1 MRGVVVGG
9 GTGAPKSIR
18 ALLSMGIETSCVV
31 AMADDGGST
40 GILRQV
46 AGATPPGD
54 IRKCL
59 AAMATDQ
66 SAPMTCAFR
75 RRFEFAD
82 NHALGNLL
90 LFALEEQ
97 TGSFPEAIALCER
110 LLDARGHVYPS
121 TLSPVSL
128 SAELSDGSVI
138 AGQSRAS
145 HAPEALRRVWLQG
158 SCEEQE
164 DVAAQGGGAAQG
176 SCEEQEDVAAQGG
189 GETQGSGKAQG
200 SAAAQG
206 SSAIL
211 AYQPAVEALSEADV
225 ILLGPGSLFTSI
237 IVNLLVPG
245 IVEAIFN
252 SPAKVIFVCPIADTQ
267 GETAGM
273 SVRDCYEALCSHG
286 LDGRIDAILVHWP
299 AGVPCAQKSTRVTLC
314 PEAESVAFGEEDRR
328 AIEARGTRVI
338 VADLSSKDMPTWH
351 CEAAL
356 GDALREAMS
365 GDTLREAA
373 LGDALREAM
382 SGDALREEI

>member
-18 ALLSMGIETSCVV
+18 TLLSMGIETSCVV

-66 SAPMTCAFR
+66 NAPMTCAFR

-97 TGSFPEAIALCER
+97 TGSFPDAIALCER

-128 SAELSDGSVI
+128 SAELSDGTVI
-138 AGQSRAS
+138 AGQSKAS

-158 SCEEQE
+158 SCETQGSGK
-164 DVAAQGGGAAQG
+164 AQGSGELLG
-176 SCEEQEDVAAQGG
+176 SCEEQEDVAAQGSG
-189 GETQGSGKAQG
+189 ALLGSGE
-200 SAAAQG
+200 AQG

-245 IVEAIFN
+245 IVEAILN
-252 SPAKVIFVCPIADTQ
+252 SPAKVVFVCPIADTQ

-273 SVRDCYEALCSHG
+273 SVRDCYDALCSHG

-299 AGVPCAQKSTRVTLC
+299 ADVPCAQKSTRVTLC
-314 PEAESVAFGEEDRR
+314 PEAESVAFGEEDWR

-356 GDALREAMS
+356 GEALCEAMS
-365 GDTLREAA
+365 GEALCEAA
-373 LGDALREAM
+373 LGDAQHEV
-382 SGDALREEI
+382 I

>member
-18 ALLSMGIETSCVV
+18 TLLSMGFETSCVV

-75 RRFEFAD
+75 RRFDFAD

-90 LFALEEQ
+90 LFALEKQ
-97 TGSFPEAIALCER
+97 TGSFPEAIALCES

-121 TLSPVSL
+121 TLSPISL
-128 SAELSDGSVI
+128 SAELSDGTVI
-138 AGQSRAS
+138 AGQSKAS

-158 SCEEQE
+158 S
-164 DVAAQGGGAAQG
+164 
-176 SCEEQEDVAAQGG
+176 

-200 SAAAQG
+200 SGEAQGSCELQGGGALPRSGATQEDVAAQG

-211 AYQPAVEALSEADV
+211 AYQPAVEALLEADV

-245 IVEAIFN
+245 IVEAILN
-252 SPAKVIFVCPIADTQ
+252 SSAKVVFVCPIADTQ

-273 SVRDCYEALCSHG
+273 SVRDCYDALCSYG

-299 AGVPCAQKSTRVTLC
+299 AGVPCTQKSTRVTLC

-356 GDALREAMS
+356 GDALREA
-365 GDTLREAA
+365 A

-382 SGDALREEI
+382 LGDTQHEEI

>member
-18 ALLSMGIETSCVV
+18 TLLSMGFETSCVV

-59 AAMATDQ
+59 AAMATNQ

-75 RRFEFAD
+75 RRFDFAD

-97 TGSFPEAIALCER
+97 TGSFPEAIALCES

-121 TLSPVSL
+121 TLSPISL
-128 SAELSDGSVI
+128 SAELSDGTVI
-138 AGQSRAS
+138 AGQSKAS

-158 SCEEQE
+158 SCE
-164 DVAAQGGGAAQG
+164 
-176 SCEEQEDVAAQGG
+176 
-189 GETQGSGKAQG
+189 TQGSGKAQG
-200 SAAAQG
+200 SGEAQG
-206 SSAIL
+206 SCELQGGGAIL
-211 AYQPAVEALSEADV
+211 AYQPAVEALLEADV

-245 IVEAIFN
+245 IVEAILN
-252 SPAKVIFVCPIADTQ
+252 SSAKVVFVCPIADTQ

-273 SVRDCYEALCSHG
+273 SVRDCYDALCSYG

-299 AGVPCAQKSTRVTLC
+299 ASVPCTQKSTRVTLC

-356 GDALREAMS
+356 GAA
-365 GDTLREAA
+365 LREAA

-382 SGDALREEI
+382 LGDALREAALGDTQHEEI

>member
-18 ALLSMGIETSCVV
+18 TLLSMGFETSCVV

-46 AGATPPGD
+46 ANATPPGD

-59 AAMATDQ
+59 VAMAADQ

-110 LLDARGHVYPS
+110 LLDVRGHVYPS

-128 SAELSDGSVI
+128 SAELSDGTVI
-138 AGQSRAS
+138 AGQSKAS

-158 SCEEQE
+158 SCEAQE
-164 DVAAQGGGAAQG
+164 DVEAQGSGALQG
-176 SCEEQEDVAAQGG
+176 SCE
-189 GETQGSGKAQG
+189 AQG

-245 IVEAIFN
+245 IVEAILN

-273 SVRDCYEALCSHG
+273 SVRDCYDALCSHG

-299 AGVPCAQKSTRVTLC
+299 AGVPCAQKSTRTTLC
-314 PEAESVAFGEEDRR
+314 PEAESVSFGEEDRR

-356 GDALREAMS
+356 GEALREAMA
-365 GDTLREAA
+365 GEALREAA
-373 LGDALREAM
+373 LGDAQHEV
-382 SGDALREEI
+382 I

>member
-18 ALLSMGIETSCVV
+18 TLLSMGFETSCVV

-75 RRFEFAD
+75 RRFDFAD

-121 TLSPVSL
+121 TLSPISL
-128 SAELSDGSVI
+128 SAELSDRTVI
-138 AGQSRAS
+138 AGQSKAS

-158 SCEEQE
+158 SCATQE
-164 DVAAQGGGAAQG
+164 DVAAQGNG
-176 SCEEQEDVAAQGG
+176 
-189 GETQGSGKAQG
+189 
-200 SAAAQG
+200 
-206 SSAIL
+206 AIL
-211 AYQPAVEALSEADV
+211 AYQPAVEALLEADV

-245 IVEAIFN
+245 IVEAILN
-252 SPAKVIFVCPIADTQ
+252 SSAKVVFVCPIADTQ

-273 SVRDCYEALCSHG
+273 SVRDCYDALCSYG

-299 AGVPCAQKSTRVTLC
+299 ASVPCTQKSTRVTLC

-356 GDALREAMS
+356 GDALREAAL
-365 GDTLREAA
+365 GAAQHEAA
-373 LGDALREAM
+373 LGDTQH
-382 SGDALREEI
+382 EEI

>member
-18 ALLSMGIETSCVV
+18 TLLSMGFETSCVV

-75 RRFEFAD
+75 RRFDFAD

-121 TLSPVSL
+121 TLSPISL
-128 SAELSDGSVI
+128 SAELSDRTVI
-138 AGQSRAS
+138 AGQSKAS

-158 SCEEQE
+158 SGETQE
-164 DVAAQGGGAAQG
+164 DVAAQGNG
-176 SCEEQEDVAAQGG
+176 
-189 GETQGSGKAQG
+189 
-200 SAAAQG
+200 
-206 SSAIL
+206 AIL
-211 AYQPAVEALSEADV
+211 AYQPAVEALLEADV

-245 IVEAIFN
+245 IVEAILN
-252 SPAKVIFVCPIADTQ
+252 SSAKVVFVCPIADTQ

-273 SVRDCYEALCSHG
+273 SVRDCYDALCSYG

-299 AGVPCAQKSTRVTLC
+299 AGVPCTQKSTRVTLC

-356 GDALREAMS
+356 GAA
-365 GDTLREAA
+365 LREAA
-373 LGDALREAM
+373 LGDALREAAL
-382 SGDALREEI
+382 GDTQHEEI

>member
-18 ALLSMGIETSCVV
+18 TLLSMGIETSCVV

-128 SAELSDGSVI
+128 SAELSDGTVI
-138 AGQSRAS
+138 AGQSKAS

-158 SCEEQE
+158 SCETQGSGK
-164 DVAAQGGGAAQG
+164 AQGSGELLG

-245 IVEAIFN
+245 IVEAILN
-252 SPAKVIFVCPIADTQ
+252 SPAKVVFVCPIADTQ

-273 SVRDCYEALCSHG
+273 SVRDCYDALCSHG

-356 GDALREAMS
+356 GEALREAMS
-365 GDTLREAA
+365 GEALREAA
-373 LGDALREAM
+373 LGDAQHEVM
-382 SGDALREEI
+382 

>member
-18 ALLSMGIETSCVV
+18 TLLSMGFETSCVV

-46 AGATPPGD
+46 ANATPPGD

-59 AAMATDQ
+59 VAMAADQ
-66 SAPMTCAFR
+66 DAPLTCAFR

-82 NHALGNLL
+82 DHALGNLL

-97 TGSFPEAIALCER
+97 TGSFPEAISLCER

-121 TLSPVSL
+121 TLSPLSL
-128 SAELSDGSVI
+128 SAELSDGTVI
-138 AGQSRAS
+138 AGQSKAS

-158 SCEEQE
+158 S
-164 DVAAQGGGAAQG
+164 
-176 SCEEQEDVAAQGG
+176 
-189 GETQGSGKAQG
+189 GEV
-200 SAAAQG
+200 
-206 SSAIL
+206 L
-211 AYQPAVEALSEADV
+211 AYQPAVDALFEADV

-245 IVEAIFN
+245 IVEAILN

-267 GETAGM
+267 GETAGL
-273 SVRDCYEALCSHG
+273 SVRDCYDALCSYG
-286 LDGRIDAILVHWP
+286 LDGRIDAILVNWP
-299 AGVPCAQKSTRVTLC
+299 ADVRCAEENTRATLC

-328 AIEARGTRVI
+328 AIEARGTCVI
-338 VADLSSKDMPTWH
+338 VADLSSEDMPTWH
-351 CEAAL
+351 CEATL
-356 GDALREAMS
+356 GAALREAM
-365 GDTLREAA
+365 DTLREA
-373 LGDALREAM
+373 
-382 SGDALREEI
+382 I

>member
-18 ALLSMGIETSCVV
+18 TLLSMGFETSCVV

-75 RRFEFAD
+75 RRFDFAD

-97 TGSFPEAIALCER
+97 TGSFPEAIALCES

-121 TLSPVSL
+121 TLSPISL
-128 SAELSDGSVI
+128 SAELSDGTVI
-138 AGQSRAS
+138 AGQSKAS

-158 SCEEQE
+158 S
-164 DVAAQGGGAAQG
+164 
-176 SCEEQEDVAAQGG
+176 

-200 SAAAQG
+200 SGAAQG
-206 SSAIL
+206 SSEAQGSGELQRNSAIL
-211 AYQPAVEALSEADV
+211 AYQSAVEALLEADV

-245 IVEAIFN
+245 IVEAILN
-252 SPAKVIFVCPIADTQ
+252 SSAKVVFVCPIADTQ

-273 SVRDCYEALCSHG
+273 SVRDCYDALCSYG

-299 AGVPCAQKSTRVTLC
+299 AGVPCTQKSTRVTLC

-356 GDALREAMS
+356 GDALREAAL
-365 GDTLREAA
+365 GAAQHEAA

-382 SGDALREEI
+382 LGDTQHEEI